1 MRAVTSGDIHLL
13 ARHLAGF
20 RRAERGAAALRIL
33 EQAHVADSYR
43 KRMGKAHG
51 FWGDGSLAAATP
63 RSVLVGAGP
72 AVLDLPHLEAMGN
85 ALEAILRWK
94 QMNCLRSGFSAPG
107 NDPMFGEQGHGRSTW

>member
-1 MRAVTSGDIHLL
+1 MTSTCWLDILP
-13 ARHLAGF
+13 GF
-20 RRAERGAAALRIL
+20 VGRNGGAAALRIL

-43 KRMGKAHG
+43 KRIGKAHG
-51 FWGDGSLAAATP
+51 FWGDGSLAAAIP